1 MPVRDSVHPEL
12 FAGDLLPEVLWA
24 DSVPTRCNVRVA
36 ALSWEK
42 GLGRAAGRRESQA
55 PKGAETLHPPLQ
67 AEMRMRSSRGL
78 TAPCPSSRERNRHV

>member
-1 MPVRDSVHPEL
+1 LPVRDSVHPEL

-55 PKGAETLHPPLQ
+55 PKGAETLHPPFRPKC
-67 AEMRMRSSRGL
+67 ACAAAGG
-78 TAPCPSSRERNRHV
+78 